1 MILTGFQL
9 RTSRQV
15 LNLTL
20 EQLHQES
27 NVSKVTLSRLENT
40 ISNLEDISCSAKD
53 AESLY
58 NYFNQKNLSFH
69 DKNTISLKQNIE
81 PRSTEEN
88 MTRFQF
94 IIARTIL
101 QCSQRELSK
110 YLGINYNTV
119 YRLENFDNQLYL
131 NIKSANISDF
141 IILFSKKNIF
151 FPDNLSVYLRS

>member
-1 MILTGFQL
+1 
-9 RTSRQV
+9 
-15 LNLTL
+15 
-20 EQLHQES
+20 
-27 NVSKVTLSRLENT
+27 
-40 ISNLEDISCSAKD
+40 
-53 AESLY
+53 
-58 NYFNQKNLSFH
+58 
-69 DKNTISLKQNIE
+69 
-81 PRSTEEN
+81 